1 MGQSLQLR
9 QPVVIGNKD
18 IASVEP
24 HSPTSLLL
32 ELTSDGGE
40 KLFAATSHHIGERM
54 VIMLDEKVNT
64 NRYKGVVTQREFS
77 ACEARQRVRNIVIL
91 RLSSLTPYRKC

>member
-1 MGQSLQLR
+1 MKSSNEFEGVLGTLDTLLTISLAVLT
-9 QPVVIGNKD
+9 IGGGCTLLTIYSYQD
-18 IASVEP
+18 
-24 HSPTSLLL
+24 SLW
-32 ELTSDGGE
+32 SY
-40 KLFAATSHHIGERM
+40 
-54 VIMLDEKVNT
+54 T